1 MHKKLVFLMN
11 PIAGTRDKSSIRE
24 KISARLNQLH
34 IPFEF
39 LPTDLTGSYAALKAM
54 VSTEGLQIIVIV
66 GGDGTVSQVTGAL
79 RHLPLHFGVIP
90 TGSGNGLAR
99 AANISCE
106 PMEALETIISH
117 GHALPV
123 DAFTINGHYSCML
136 SGVGFDAQVAHDFS
150 KMKKRGLWTYIKI
163 SAGNFFDAVEYP
175 FTLRINGRE
184 IGTEAYF
191 ISIAN
196 ANQFGNNFT
205 IAPKA
210 NLTDGLLDIIVV
222 QKMNKLQ
229 VLMAVFYQMMYG
241 DVQEKIF
248 KKSGIMYYQARALE
262 ILNPGLAPLH
272 VDGDPVA
279 SSTSLHVKVI
289 PEAFMLIQ

>member
-1 MHKKLVFLMN
+1 MKNDLVFLMN
-11 PIAGTRDKSSIRE
+11 PIAGTRDKLQIRE
-24 KISARLNQLH
+24 IISSKLEELG
-34 IPFEF
+34 IPYEF
-39 LPTDLTGSYAALKAM
+39 LPTDASGTYENLSNKIRA
-54 VSTEGLQIIVIV
+54 SGLHTVVIV

-79 RHLPLHFGVIP
+79 RHLPVQFGVIP

-99 AANISCE
+99 AANISID
-106 PMEALETIISH
+106 PITALGTIIQGQS
-117 GHALPV
+117 APV
-123 DAFTINGHYSCML
+123 DAFTVNGHYSCML

-175 FTLRINGRE
+175 FTLRIDGRE
-184 IGTEAYF
+184 IDTEAYF

-210 NLTDGLLDIIVV
+210 NLSDGLLDIIVV
-222 QKMNKLQ
+222 QKMNKVQ
-229 VLMAVFYQMMYG
+229 VLMSVFYQMMYG

-248 KKSGIMYYQARALE
+248 KKSGIMYYQARELE
-262 ILNPGLAPLH
+262 IINPGFAPLH
-272 VDGDPVA
+272 IDGDPVA
-279 SSTSLHVKVI
+279 SSTSLHIKVI